1 MDINPYDAI
10 IVGSGATGGVAAL
23 TLAEQGIRVLVIE
36 AGPQIKR
43 TDASSR
49 EPRDTLKRLS
59 GIISKKHPNQSQHPG
74 YWKNNPDLYANE
86 LNHPYSQPK
95 NKPFLWTQGM
105 QYGGRS
111 LTWGGITLRFSQ
123 DDFHPSKKDGYGQ
136 DWPISYDELSPHY
149 DFIEKFC
156 GIYGHKD
163 DIKEVPNG
171 KYIGEIPLTNNES
184 IFGNQVK
191 SKLNYPFIQS
201 RGFDRNSS
209 VKDEE
214 WPKSSSVGT
223 TFKKALKTGNVQI
236 LANHLVESFETDK
249 KTELASKIIIV
260 NLENG
265 QRKSLNCDLII
276 LCASTISTLRILLN
290 SETKSNSSG
299 FKDTSGKLG
308 KYLMDHISIC
318 RFFSVPKTTQTSNI
332 NNSYPDLSGAGSFF
346 IPFGT
351 NLPKPE
357 SINFLRGYGI
367 WGAIDRLGI
376 PKFLQEDINSST
388 GFLIAHGE
396 VLPREENSVSLSNKT
411 DRWGIPIPHI
421 EFEWSENELN
431 MAKHMESTIRESIEA
446 ADGKIKRI
454 EELIKVPFVG
464 LFAKE
469 SIALSGNPP
478 PPGYYIHEVG
488 GAAMGLSEEDS
499 VVNKSNRLWR
509 CKNVLVL
516 DGACWP
522 TSSWQSPTL
531 TMMAIS
537 RRACLKI
544 TKT

>member
-23 TLAEQGIRVLVIE
+23 TLAEQGIKVLVIE

-43 TDASSR
+43 DEAKSN
-49 EPRDTLKRLS
+49 EPKDTLNRLS
-59 GIISKKHPNQSQHPG
+59 GIISKKHLNQSQHPG
-74 YWKNNPDLYANE
+74 YWKNNPNLYSNE
-86 LNHPYSQPK
+86 IIHPYSQPK
-95 NKPFLWTQGM
+95 NKPFLWTQGK

-111 LTWGGITLRFSQ
+111 LSWGGITLRFSP
-123 DDFHPSKKDGYGQ
+123 DDFHPSTKDGYGP
-136 DWPISYDELSPHY
+136 DWPISYNELSPHY
-149 DFIEKFC
+149 DFIEKLC
-156 GIYGHKD
+156 GIYGQKD
-163 DIKEVPNG
+163 DLEEVPNG
-171 KYIGEIPLTNNES
+171 KYIGEIPLTKNEI
-184 IFGNQVK
+184 IFGNKVK

-209 VKDEE
+209 VKEDK

-236 LANHLVESFETDK
+236 LSNHLVESFETDK
-249 KTELASKIIIV
+249 KTELASKINIV

-265 QRKSLNCDLII
+265 IKTSLNCDLII

-290 SETKSNSSG
+290 SEAKSNSYG
-299 FKDTSGKLG
+299 FKDTSEKLG

-318 RFFSVPKTTQTSNI
+318 RFFSVPNTIQTK
-332 NNSYPDLSGAGSFF
+332 NSSTPYPELSGAGSFF

-376 PKFLQEDINSST
+376 PKFLQKDLNSST

-396 VLPREENSVSLSNKT
+396 VLPRKENSVTLSKRT
-411 DRWGIPIPHI
+411 DSWGIPIPHI
-421 EFEWSENELN
+421 EFKWSENELN
-431 MAKHMESTIRESIEA
+431 MAKHMESTIRDSIKA
-446 ADGKIKRI
+446 ADGKIRRMD
-454 EELIKVPFVG
+454 ELINIPYVG
-464 LFAKE
+464 LFTEK

-488 GAAMGLSEEDS
+488 GAAMGFSEEES
-499 VVNKSNRLWR
+499 VVNKSNQLWR

-531 TMMAIS
+531 TMMAIC
-537 RRACLKI
+537 RKACLNI
-544 TKT
+544 RKT